1 MKSERE
7 LFLDVANSIKDMG
20 YDVWV
25 AKENGMFFTEST
37 YGYIVKH
44 HHIGYF
50 ELGLGGY
57 DFATV
62 HKPNAECGTG
72 FRVAECVETITEK
85 IVDRTFVDAPFW
97 GNNYVERGS
106 VKKYKD
112 FDEYL
117 KLNNHIKVEKL

>member
-1 MKSERE
+1 MKSKRE
-7 LFLDVANSIKDMG
+7 LFLDVAKFIKDMG
-20 YDVWV
+20 YDVYI
-25 AKENGMFFTEST
+25 AKDEGWT

-72 FRVAECVETITEK
+72 FRVAESVGTITEK
-85 IVDRTFVDAPFW
+85 IVDRALQMHRF
-97 GNNYVERGS
+97 GGENYVERGS
-106 VKKYKD
+106 DRKSV
-112 FDEYL
+112 
-117 KLNNHIKVEKL
+117 V

>member
-1 MKSERE
+1 MKTERE

-25 AKENGMFFTEST
+25 AKDEGWT

-50 ELGLGGY
+50 ELGLEGY
-57 DFATV
+57 HFATV

-85 IVDRTFVDAPFW
+85 IVDRTFTDAPFW

-117 KLNNHIKVEKL
+117 KLNNHVKVEKI

>member
-20 YDVWV
+20 YDVYV
-25 AKENGMFFTEST
+25 ARGEDWT
-37 YGYIVKH
+37 YGYVVKY

-62 HKPNAECGTG
+62 HKPNIKCGTG
-72 FRVAECVETITEK
+72 FRVAESVETITEK
-85 IVDRTFVDAPFW
+85 IVDRTFTDAPFW

>member
-1 MKSERE
+1 MKTERE

-25 AKENGMFFTEST
+25 AKDEGWT

-72 FRVAECVETITEK
+72 FRVAESVETITEK
-85 IVDRTFVDAPFW
+85 IVDRTFADAPFW
-97 GNNYVERGS
+97 GNNYAERGS
-106 VKKYKD
+106 VKKYRD

-117 KLNNHIKVEKL
+117 KLNSHVKVEKL